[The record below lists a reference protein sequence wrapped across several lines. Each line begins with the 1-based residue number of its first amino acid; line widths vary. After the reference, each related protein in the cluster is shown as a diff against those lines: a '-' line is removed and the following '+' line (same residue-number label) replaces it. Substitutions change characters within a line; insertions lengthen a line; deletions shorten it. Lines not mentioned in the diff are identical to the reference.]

1 MLNMNNWETKNI
13 DVINDI
19 YLDPKNIRIGNSE
32 DLSEDDLMDEL
43 FKYYKVMDLVKSI
56 VTDGFLT
63 IEQLI
68 VVERNGILY
77 VAEGNRRTAALKAIQ
92 NPELAPRKFRNS
104 IKKLTNNIDISGLGQ
119 ISVIKAP
126 SQDDAD
132 RVIATLH
139 TSKQRLPWGPVQ
151 QAEFFMRKMDEGKT
165 AQDLIDEYPNINVPA
180 LITRGQIIKLIK
192 SVEYSD
198 EQILKYVH
206 GNKFSFSTLE
216 RLYKRSDFLEVIGV
230 EVTKT
235 GEIEPS
241 ISAHLFSKIL
251 AKIINDVLNKEID
264 TRKLNKGKEQ
274 EKYVDS
280 LREFKSSIVE
290 SPDYK
295 EGEKL
300 TLTSK
305 PKNKSV
311 GRKRKASGS
320 PLGEMIP
327 GLENEGKSSID
338 SPKKPTQSPSKL
350 NMDGINIPN
359 SYPDPIKKIHKELE
373 TINFKNF
380 PNATTDLLRTYL
392 EKIIKSYAD
401 ISSKKIPNKNNQGF
415 VQLDACLIWLESEFK
430 AGPKKG
436 YIQSINKLRGIK
448 NNSFVESKEHLDA
461 LNHNFLISADPQDVT
476 YIWDTMKEI
485 VKGIFR

>member
-151 QAEFFMRKMDEGKT
+151 QAEFFMRKMDEG
-165 AQDLIDEYPNINVPA
+165 
-180 LITRGQIIKLIK
+180 IIKLIK

-359 SYPDPIKKIHKELE
+359 NYPDPIKKIHKELE